1 MSFYSDDET
10 YKSWEQSW
18 VLLIEFHQAIKI
30 FMTWDMDL
38 CMIIFK
44 AGLRRREEWVTS
56 WNGFLFGILTESIK
70 VLTLMHKDG
79 QSSIRRAP
87 KAIKL
92 VRKNFVNTLTGN
104 SKFFAK
110 YPLNILQKNSIHQLP
125 FWKWAFSWSDYD
137 NVIRT
142 SLSIHGPCI
151 ALKREFCHRWQS
163 KISHHPLDY
172 Y

>member
-1 MSFYSDDET
+1 
-10 YKSWEQSW
+10 
-18 VLLIEFHQAIKI
+18 
-30 FMTWDMDL
+30 MTWDMDL

-44 AGLRRREEWVTS
+44 AGLRQREEWVTS

-70 VLTLMHKDG
+70 VLTLMHKKG

-87 KAIKL
+87 AA
-92 VRKNFVNTLTGN
+92 KNYKIGTKEFCEYFDW
-104 SKFFAK
+104 KFQVFAN
-110 YPLNILQKNSIHQLP
+110 YCLNILQKNSIYQLP